1 MGKISKSDIKVVV
14 DFIRALQSDE
24 NSRIELTCFA
34 LIVAMAEAG
43 ARNLQMTA
51 CGCKITVYCDPADDD
66 NGAENV

>member
-34 LIVAMAEAG
+34 LIVAMADVG
-43 ARNLQMTA
+43 ANSLKMTA
-51 CGCKITVYCDPADDD
+51 FDSTITVYCDPADDD
-66 NGAENV
+66 KGGENG